1 MGYQEHKHLAVK
13 NVNCA
18 VLIISD
24 SRTEQDDES
33 GKFIKNNLVKE
44 GHQVADY
51 AILKNDAQAI
61 RNKIDELLVRSDVQV
76 IITSGGTGLSHRDV
90 TVDTIQ
96 SMLDKK
102 LDGFGELFRQ
112 LTFQQIGTGSI
123 LSRALGGMAKGKV
136 ILCIPGSLDAVT
148 LAMEKIIIPEIG
160 HLVREATR

>member
-33 GKFIKNNLVKE
+33 GKFIKNNLVRE

-61 RNKIDELLVRSDVQV
+61 RNKINELLVRSDVQV

-96 SMLDKK
+96 SILEKK

-112 LTFQQIGTGSI
+112 LAFQQIGTGSI

-136 ILCIPGSLDAVT
+136 ILCVPGSLDAVT
-148 LAMEKIIIPEIG
+148 LAIEKIILPEIG